1 MTKAMQIVDQDQ
13 AQSEWRPWEPPM
25 WLVALGLTVA
35 LMVGFAVAGQV
46 QDPRTTERPTPST
59 CVPTAVERQPG
70 VSYVWST
77 CP

>member
-1 MTKAMQIVDQDQ
+1 
-13 AQSEWRPWEPPM
+13 M
-25 WLVALGLTVA
+25 WLVALGLSVA
-35 LMVGFAVAGQV
+35 LMIGFAVAGQV

>member
-1 MTKAMQIVDQDQ
+1 MTKAMQIVDQDE

-25 WLVALGLTVA
+25 WLVALGLSVA
-35 LMVGFAVAGQV
+35 LMIGFAVAGQV

>member
-1 MTKAMQIVDQDQ
+1 MQIVDQDQ

>member
-1 MTKAMQIVDQDQ
+1 MTKAMQIVDQDE

-25 WLVALGLTVA
+25 WLIALGLSVA
-35 LMVGFAVAGQV
+35 LMIGFAVAGQV